1 MPLTT
6 LPVSPIAGIRIIELT
21 ADRAPELQRFFDENP
36 AYFLAT
42 SGEPAGPNE
51 AYEEITGE
59 VPAGWGFTKKWVV
72 GYAQENGSL
81 VALANVITDLLAPT
95 VFHIGT
101 FIVATARHGTG
112 NAQEL
117 YRGLELWSAA
127 NGAAWMR
134 LGVVKGNARA
144 ERFWASAGYIPVRER
159 HGIQM
164 GNRTTTVRNMV
175 KPLKSSNLEAYFSL
189 VSRDRPEGESAL

>member
-1 MPLTT
+1 M
-6 LPVSPIAGIRIIELT
+6 
-21 ADRAPELQRFFDENP
+21 
-36 AYFLAT
+36 
-42 SGEPAGPNE
+42 
-51 AYEEITGE
+51 
-59 VPAGWGFTKKWVV
+59 
-72 GYAQENGSL
+72 
-81 VALANVITDLLAPT
+81 ALANVITDLLAPT

-112 NAQEL
+112 DAQKL
-117 YRGLELWSAA
+117 YRGLEHWSAA

-144 ERFWASAGYIPVRER
+144 ERFWASAGYVPVRER

-175 KPLKSSNLEAYFSL
+175 KPLKGCNLEAYFSL
-189 VSRDRPEGESAL
+189 VPRDQPEGESAL

>member
-6 LPVSPIAGIRIIELT
+6 LPVSPIAGIRTIELT
-21 ADRAPELQRFFDENP
+21 ADRTPELQRFFDENP

-42 SGEPAGPNE
+42 SGEPAGPDE
-51 AYEEITGE
+51 AYEEITSE
-59 VPAGWGFTKKWVV
+59 VPPGWSFTKKWVV
-72 GYAQENGSL
+72 GYVQENGSL
-81 VALANVITDLLAPT
+81 MALANVITDLLAPT

-112 NAQEL
+112 DAQKL
-117 YRGLELWSAA
+117 YGGLEHWSAT

-164 GNRTTTVRNMV
+164 GNRTTIVRNMV
-175 KPLKSSNLEAYFSL
+175 KPLKGGNLEAYFSH
-189 VSRDRPEGESAL
+189 VPRDQLEGESAL